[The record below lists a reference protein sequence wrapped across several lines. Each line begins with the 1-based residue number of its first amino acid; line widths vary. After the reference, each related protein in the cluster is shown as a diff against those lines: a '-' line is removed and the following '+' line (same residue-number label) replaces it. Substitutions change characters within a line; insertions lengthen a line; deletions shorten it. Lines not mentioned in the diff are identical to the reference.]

1 MAGVTGVRVLPL
13 TPTIGA
19 VVEGIAL
26 GEAAPDQL
34 IAAVRAALLK
44 HKVLFF
50 ENQDLTPVQQRD
62 FARRFGELDIHP
74 LYPGDAAAPEIM
86 VLDNHAA
93 NPTDNDD
100 WHTDVTYLERPATAG
115 MLYARQVPQS
125 GGDTLWASMTAAYQ
139 ALSST
144 MRAFL
149 DGLSAVHDFSHAFTD
164 SGLAGQAA
172 GREKLEAAR
181 QANLPVTHPVIR
193 VHPETGERALF
204 VNSVFTA
211 RIKGLRREES
221 RALLDFL
228 FAHVQRPDF
237 QTRWRWRPGT
247 VALWDNR
254 CTQHYAVNDYLPERR
269 VLTRATIV
277 GDRPMGV
284 AAAPGSRTLVMDPM

>member
-1 MAGVTGVRVLPL
+1 MADGATAAVQITPV

-19 VVEGIAL
+19 RIEGVQL
-26 GEAAPDQL
+26 GASMSDGL
-34 IAAVRAALLK
+34 IADIRAALLA

-50 ENQDLTPVQQRD
+50 EDQDLTPVQQRD
-62 FARRFGELDIHP
+62 FARRFGELDVHP
-74 LYPGDAAAPEIM
+74 LYPGDGDAPEIM
-86 VLDNHAA
+86 VLDNHAQ
-93 NPTDNDD
+93 NPTDNDH
-100 WHTDVTYLERPATAG
+100 WHTDVTYLERPAMAG
-115 MLYARQVPQS
+115 MLYARQVPPS

-139 ALSST
+139 ALSPT

-172 GREKLEAAR
+172 GREKLDAAR
-181 QANLPVTHPVIR
+181 LANPPVVHPVVR

-228 FAHVQRPDF
+228 YAHVQRPDLAI
-237 QTRWRWRPGT
+237 RWRWRVGT
-247 VALWDNR
+247 VAFWDNR
-254 CTQHYAVNDYLPERR
+254 CTQHYAVNDYLPHRR
-269 VLTRATIV
+269 VLTRATV
-277 GDRPMGV
+277 NGDRPVG
-284 AAAPGSRTLVMDPM
+284 PGTA